1 MIAIVAVDKNWGI
14 GKDGEQIVYIP
25 GDLKRFKDF
34 TTGNTIVLGR
44 KTVATFPGG
53 KPLKNRRNLIL
64 SRNPD
69 YRPEGAEVYP
79 DMDSLLAQVTDP
91 DNTYVV
97 GGASVYNALIGACDR
112 AYVTK
117 IDAEYPADCWFPNL
131 DEDPAWEAYEVSE
144 ELEHEGVKFRYV
156 NYRRTKNG

>member
-25 GDLKRFKDF
+25 GDLKRFKEF
-34 TTGNTIVLGR
+34 TTGNTIILGR
-44 KTVATFPGG
+44 KTMYTFPGS

-64 SRNPD
+64 SLNPD
-69 YRPEGAEVYP
+69 FKVEGGEVYP
-79 DMDSLLAQVTDP
+79 DLDSLMANVTDP

-97 GGASVYNALIGACDR
+97 GGAMVYNTMIGQCDR

-117 IDAEYPADCWFPNL
+117 IDGEYPADCWFPNL
-131 DEDPAWEAYEVSE
+131 DEDPNWEIEWEGE
-144 ELEHEGVKFRYV
+144 ELDHEGVKYRYV
-156 NYRRTKNG
+156 NYRRK

>member
-1 MIAIVAVDKNWGI
+1 MELIVAVDKNWGI
-14 GKDGEQIVYIP
+14 GKDGDQLIYIP
-25 GDLKRFKDF
+25 EDLKRFKNF

-69 YRPEGAEVYP
+69 YRPEGGEVYP
-79 DMDSLLAQVTDP
+79 SMEALLEQVTDS

-97 GGASVYNALIGACDR
+97 GGASVYNTLIGACDR

-117 IDAEYPADCWFPNL
+117 IDAQYPADCWFPNL
-131 DEDPAWEAYEVSE
+131 DEDPAWEAYEEFE
-144 ELEHEGVKFRYV
+144 EMDHEGVKFRYV
-156 NYRRTKNG
+156 NYRRK

>member
-14 GKDGEQIVYIP
+14 GKGGEQLIYISR
-25 GDLKRFKDF
+25 DLKRFREF
-34 TTGNTIVLGR
+34 TTGNTIILGR
-44 KTVATFPGG
+44 KTMYTFPGS

-69 YRPEGAEVYP
+69 FQPEGAEVFP
-79 DMDSLLAQVTDP
+79 GLEELMEQVTDP

-97 GGASVYNALIGACDR
+97 GGASVYHTMIGQCDR

-131 DEDPAWEAYEVSE
+131 DADPNWEVESE
-144 ELEHEGVKFRYV
+144 EDWQEQDGVRFRYV
-156 NYRRTKNG
+156 NYRKK

>member
-1 MIAIVAVDKNWGI
+1 MIAIVAVDQNWGI
-14 GKDGEQIVYIP
+14 GKDGDQLIYIP
-25 GDLKRFKDF
+25 EDLKRFKSF

-69 YRPEGAEVYP
+69 DRPEGGEVYA
-79 DMDSLLAQVTDP
+79 DLDSLMEQVTDP
-91 DNTYVV
+91 NSTYVV
-97 GGASVYNALIGACDR
+97 GGASVYNTLIDRCDK

-117 IDAEYPADCWFPNL
+117 IDAAYPADCWFPNL
-131 DEDPAWEAYEVSE
+131 DEDPNWEVEEEGE
-144 ELEHEGVKFRYV
+144 ELEHEGVRFRYV
-156 NYRRTKNG
+156 NYRRKK

>member
-1 MIAIVAVDKNWGI
+1 MIAIVVVDKNWGI

-34 TTGNTIVLGR
+34 TTGNTIILGR
-44 KTVATFPGG
+44 KTMYTFPGG

-69 YRPEGAEVYP
+69 FKVEGGEVYP
-79 DMDSLLAQVTDP
+79 DLDSLMEHVTDS

-97 GGASVYNALIGACDR
+97 GGAMVYNTMIGRCDR

-117 IDAEYPADCWFPNL
+117 IDAEYPADCWFPDL
-131 DEDPAWEAYEVSE
+131 DADPNWEIEWE
-144 ELEHEGVKFRYV
+144 GEQLEHEGVKYRYV
-156 NYRRTKNG
+156 NYRRK

>member
-14 GKDGEQIVYIP
+14 GKDGDQLIYIP
-25 GDLKRFKDF
+25 EDLKRFKNF

-69 YRPEGAEVYP
+69 YQPEGGEVYP
-79 DMDSLLAQVTDP
+79 SMEALLEQVTDT

-131 DEDPAWEAYEVSE
+131 DEDPAWEAYE
-144 ELEHEGVKFRYV
+144 ELEEMDHEGVKFRYV
-156 NYRRTKNG
+156 NYRRK

>member
-14 GKDGEQIVYIP
+14 GKDGEQIVYIAE
-25 GDLKRFKDF
+25 DLKRFKAF
-34 TTGNTIVLGR
+34 TTGNTIILGR
-44 KTVATFPGG
+44 KTMATFPGS

-69 YRPEGAEVYP
+69 FRPEGAEVFP
-79 DMDSLLAQVTDP
+79 GLEELMEKVTDP

-97 GGASVYNALIGACDR
+97 GGASVYHTMIGQCDR

-131 DEDPAWEAYEVSE
+131 DEDPNWVVESE
-144 ELEHEGVKFRYV
+144 GEWLEQDGVRFRYV
-156 NYRRTKNG
+156 NYCRK

>member
-1 MIAIVAVDKNWGI
+1 MIAIVAVDQNWGI
-14 GKDGEQIVYIP
+14 GKDGDQLIYIP
-25 GDLKRFKDF
+25 EDLKRFKNF
-34 TTGNTIVLGR
+34 TTGNTIILGR

-69 YRPEGAEVYP
+69 YRPEGGEVYA
-79 DMDSLLAQVTDP
+79 DLERLMEQVTDP
-91 DNTYVV
+91 ENTYVV
-97 GGASVYNALIGACDR
+97 GGASVYNALVHRCDK

-117 IDAEYPADCWFPNL
+117 IDAAYPADCWFPNL
-131 DEDPAWEAYEVSE
+131 DEDPDWEIQEQSE

-156 NYRRTKNG
+156 NYRRKQ

>member
-14 GKDGEQIVYIP
+14 GKGGEQLIYISR
-25 GDLKRFKDF
+25 DLKRFREF

-44 KTVATFPGG
+44 KTMYTFPGS

-69 YRPEGAEVYP
+69 FQPEGAEVFP
-79 DMDSLLAQVTDP
+79 GLEELMEQVTDP

-97 GGASVYNALIGACDR
+97 GGASVYHTMIGQCDR

-131 DEDPAWEAYEVSE
+131 DADPNWEVESE
-144 ELEHEGVKFRYV
+144 EDWQEQDGVRFRYV
-156 NYRRTKNG
+156 NYRRK

>member
-14 GKDGEQIVYIP
+14 GRDGDQLIYIP
-25 GDLKRFKDF
+25 EDLKRFKNF

-69 YRPEGAEVYP
+69 YKPEGGEVYP
-79 DMDSLLAQVTDP
+79 TMEALLEQVTDP

-112 AYVTK
+112 AYITK

-131 DEDPAWEAYEVSE
+131 DEDPDWEVESVGE
-144 ELEHEGVKFRYV
+144 ELEHEGIKFRYV
-156 NYRRTKNG
+156 NYRRKA

>member
-14 GKDGEQIVYIP
+14 GKDGDQLIYIP
-25 GDLKRFKDF
+25 EDLKRFKNF

-69 YRPEGAEVYP
+69 YRPEGGEVYP
-79 DMDSLLAQVTDP
+79 SMEALLEQVTDT

-117 IDAEYPADCWFPNL
+117 IDAQYPADCWFPNL
-131 DEDPAWEAYEVSE
+131 DEDPNWEVYE
-144 ELEHEGVKFRYV
+144 ELEEMEHEGIKFRYV
-156 NYRRTKNG
+156 NYRRK

>member
-1 MIAIVAVDKNWGI
+1 MIAIVAVDQSWGI
-14 GKDGEQIVYIP
+14 GKDGEQLLYIP
-25 GDLKRFKDF
+25 EDLKRFKAF
-34 TTGNTIVLGR
+34 TTGNTIILGR
-44 KTVATFPGG
+44 KTMYTFPGA

-69 YRPEGAEVYP
+69 FHPEGAEVYP
-79 DMDSLLAQVTDP
+79 GLEELMAHVTDP

-97 GGASVYNALIGACDR
+97 GGASVYHTMIGQCDR

-117 IDAEYPADCWFPNL
+117 IDAAWPADCWFPNL
-131 DEDPAWEAYEVSE
+131 DEDPNWEVESVGE

-156 NYRRTKNG
+156 NYRRKK

>member
-1 MIAIVAVDKNWGI
+1 MIAIVAVDKNWAI

-25 GDLKRFKDF
+25 EDLKRFKAF
-34 TTGNTIVLGR
+34 TTGNTILLGR
-44 KTVATFPGG
+44 KTVATFPNG

-69 YRPEGAEVYP
+69 YAPEGGEVYP
-79 DMDSLLAQVTDP
+79 NLEALLAEVTDP
-91 DNTYVV
+91 DHTYVV
-97 GGASVYNALIGACDR
+97 GGASVYNALIAHCDR

-131 DEDPAWEAYEVSE
+131 DNDPSWEVYETSDPMT
-144 ELEHEGVKFRYV
+144 HEGVTYRYV
-156 NYRRTKNG
+156 NYRRMG

>member
-14 GKDGEQIVYIP
+14 GKDGDQLIYIP
-25 GDLKRFKDF
+25 EDLKRFKNF

-69 YRPEGAEVYP
+69 YAPEGGEVFP
-79 DMDSLLAQVTDP
+79 SLEKLMEQVTDP
-91 DNTYVV
+91 ENTYVV
-97 GGASVYNALIGACDR
+97 GGASVYHTMIGQCDK

-131 DEDPAWEAYEVSE
+131 DEAPDWEVESE
-144 ELEHEGVKFRYV
+144 GEWLEHEGVKFRYV
-156 NYRRTKNG
+156 NYRRK

>member
-34 TTGNTIVLGR
+34 TTGNTIILGR
-44 KTVATFPGG
+44 KTMYTFPGS

-69 YRPEGAEVYP
+69 FKVEGGEVYP
-79 DMDSLLAQVTDP
+79 DLDSLMEHVTDS

-97 GGASVYNALIGACDR
+97 GGAMVYNTMIGRCDR

-117 IDAEYPADCWFPNL
+117 IDAEYPADCWFPDL
-131 DEDPAWEAYEVSE
+131 DADPNWEIEWE
-144 ELEHEGVKFRYV
+144 GEQLEHEGVKYRYV
-156 NYRRTKNG
+156 NYRRK

>member
-1 MIAIVAVDKNWGI
+1 MIAIVAVDKCWGI
-14 GKDGEQIVYIP
+14 GQGGEQLIYIP
-25 GDLKRFKDF
+25 EDLKRFKNF
-34 TTGNTIVLGR
+34 TTGNTIILGR
-44 KTVATFPGG
+44 KTMYTFPGS

-64 SRNPD
+64 SRDPHF
-69 YRPEGAEVYP
+69 RPEGAEVFP
-79 DMDSLLAQVTDP
+79 DIPTLMEQVTDP
-91 DNTYVV
+91 DNTYEV
-97 GGASVYNALIGACDR
+97 GGASVYHTMIGQCDK

>member
-14 GKDGEQIVYIP
+14 GKDGEQIVYIAE
-25 GDLKRFKDF
+25 DLKRFKAF
-34 TTGNTIVLGR
+34 TTGNTIILGR
-44 KTVATFPGG
+44 KTMATFPGS

-69 YRPEGAEVYP
+69 FRPEGAEVFP
-79 DMDSLLAQVTDP
+79 GLEELMEKVTDP

-97 GGASVYNALIGACDR
+97 GGASVYHTMIGQCDR

-131 DEDPAWEAYEVSE
+131 DEDPNWVVESE
-144 ELEHEGVKFRYV
+144 GEWLEQEGVRFRYV
-156 NYRRTKNG
+156 NYCRK

>member
-25 GDLKRFKDF
+25 GDLKRFKGF
-34 TTGNTIVLGR
+34 TTGNTIILGR
-44 KTVATFPGG
+44 KTMDTFPGG

-69 YRPEGAEVYP
+69 FKVEGGEVYP
-79 DMDSLLAQVTDP
+79 DLDSLMEHVTDS

-97 GGASVYNALIGACDR
+97 GGAMVYNTMIGQCDR

-117 IDAEYPADCWFPNL
+117 IDAEYPADCWFPDL
-131 DEDPAWEAYEVSE
+131 DEDPAWEVESE
-144 ELEHEGVKFRYV
+144 GDWMEQDGVKFRYV
-156 NYRRTKNG
+156 NYKRK

>member
-1 MIAIVAVDKNWGI
+1 MIAIVAVDQNWGI
-14 GKDGEQIVYIP
+14 GKDGNQLIYIP
-25 GDLKRFKDF
+25 EDLKRFRSF

-53 KPLKNRRNLIL
+53 RPLKNRRNLIL

-117 IDAEYPADCWFPNL
+117 IDAAWPADCWFPDL
-131 DEDPAWEAYEVSE
+131 DADPAWEAYEQSE
-144 ELEHEGVKFRYV
+144 EMEHEGVKFRYV
-156 NYRRTKNG
+156 NYRRKK

>member
-14 GKDGEQIVYIP
+14 GKDGDQLIYIP
-25 GDLKRFKDF
+25 EDLKRFKNF

-69 YRPEGAEVYP
+69 YAPEGGEVFP
-79 DMDSLLAQVTDP
+79 SLEKLMEQVTDP
-91 DNTYVV
+91 ENTYVV
-97 GGASVYNALIGACDR
+97 GGASVYHTMIGQCDK

-131 DEDPAWEAYEVSE
+131 DEASDWEVESE
-144 ELEHEGVKFRYV
+144 GEWLEHEGVKFRYV
-156 NYRRTKNG
+156 HYRRK